1 MNYIKSALKEIL
13 QLCGG
18 ELRKIFTDGG
28 VMLLLFGATLI
39 YPLIYSF
46 AYAPEVLQ
54 ETPVALVNQD
64 NSKHTRELKRMLDAT
79 PEIDITQE
87 TGSLQEAELSFYEG
101 DVAGIILIPEDFTS
115 NLYQKEAAH
124 LAVYADASYMMLYK
138 QVYQAAARTSQ
149 TLGKKIEVKKRLAK
163 GTPKE
168 AAINKANPV
177 AYRSHGLFNPQG
189 GYGSYAMPAIL
200 VLILQQTLLLG
211 IGMRG
216 GTDRELGAPHYLLP
230 KKASLRGALRII
242 FSKTMAYLLLYIPIS
257 FYLFVVIMRWF
268 QFPQAGNSFDLFI
281 FSIPLILASI
291 MLCFLFTT
299 FFKNRENSMISLLF
313 TSVPLIF
320 LSGFSWPVES
330 FPLGFEALSH
340 LFPSSAGITG
350 LLKIS
355 VMGGDIRTAMPQFL
369 ELWIMVFALFIIN
382 WIIVRVKMDKLKSRP
397 ASAEQT

>member
-101 DVAGIILIPEDFTS
+101 DVTGIILIPEDFTS

-124 LAVYADASYMMLYK
+124 LSVYADASYMMLYK
-138 QVYQAAARTSQ
+138 QVYQAAAVTSQ
-149 TLGKKIEVKKRLAK
+149 TLGKRIEVKKRLAK
-163 GTPKE
+163 GTPTE
-168 AAINKANPV
+168 AAIKQSNPV
-177 AYRSHGLFNPQG
+177 AYEGQGLFNPQG

-216 GTDRELGAPHYLLP
+216 GTDRELGAKHYLLP
-230 KKASLRGALRII
+230 PKASLRGALRII
-242 FSKTMAYLLLYIPIS
+242 FGKTLAYMLLYIPIS
-257 FYLFVVIMRWF
+257 FYLFVVVMRWF
-268 QFPQAGNSFDLFI
+268 QFPQAGDPADLFML
-281 FSIPLILASI
+281 SIPLTLASI
-291 MLCFLFTT
+291 MLGFLFTT
-299 FFKNRENSMISLLF
+299 FFKNRENSMIFLLF

-330 FPLGFEALSH
+330 FPFGFEALSH
-340 LFPSSAGITG
+340 LFPGSAGIKG

-355 VMGGDIRTAMPQFL
+355 VMGGTIKTAMPEFI
-369 ELWIMVFALFIIN
+369 ELWTMVVVFFIIN
-382 WIIVRVKMDKLKSRP
+382 WIIVRVKMKRLH
-397 ASAEQT
+397 AVSA

>member
-46 AYAPEVLQ
+46 TYAPEVLQ
-54 ETPVALVNQD
+54 ETPVALVNQND
-64 NSKHTRELKRMLDAT
+64 SKHTRELKRMLDAT
-79 PEIDITQE
+79 AEIDITME

-101 DVAGIILIPEDFTS
+101 DVAGIILIPENFTS

-138 QVYQAAARTSQ
+138 QVYQAAAITSQ

-163 GTPKE
+163 GTPTE
-168 AAINKANPV
+168 AAIKKSNPV
-177 AYRSHGLFNPQG
+177 AFESHGLFNPQG

-200 VLILQQTLLLG
+200 VLVLQQTLLLG

-216 GTDRELGAPHYLLP
+216 GTDRELGAKHYLLP
-230 KKASLRGALRII
+230 QKASLSGALRII
-242 FSKTMAYLLLYIPIS
+242 FGKTLAYLLLYIPIS
-257 FYLFVVIMRWF
+257 FYLFVVVMRWF
-268 QFPQAGNSFDLFI
+268 HFPQAGDPSDLFI
-281 FSIPLILASI
+281 LSIPLTLASI
-291 MLCFLFTT
+291 MLGFLFTT
-299 FFKNRENSMISLLF
+299 FFKNRENSMIFLLF

-330 FPLGFEALSH
+330 FPFGFEALSH
-340 LFPSSAGITG
+340 LFPSSAGIQG

-355 VMGGDIRTAMPQFL
+355 VMGGTIKTAMPEFI
-369 ELWIMVFALFIIN
+369 ELWTMVIAFFIIN
-382 WIIVRVKMDKLKSRP
+382 WIIVRVKMKRLNA
-397 ASAEQT
+397 ASV

>member
-46 AYAPEVLQ
+46 TYAPEVLQ
-54 ETPVALVNQD
+54 ETPVALVNQND
-64 NSKHTRELKRMLDAT
+64 SKHTRELKRMLDAT
-79 PEIDITQE
+79 AEIDITME

-101 DVAGIILIPEDFTS
+101 DVAGIILIPENFTS

-138 QVYQAAARTSQ
+138 QVYQAAAFTSQ

-163 GTPKE
+163 GTPTE
-168 AAINKANPV
+168 AAIKKSNPV
-177 AYRSHGLFNPQG
+177 AFESHGLFNPQG

-200 VLILQQTLLLG
+200 VLVLQQTLLLG

-216 GTDRELGAPHYLLP
+216 GTDRELGAKHYLLP
-230 KKASLRGALRII
+230 QKASLSGALRII
-242 FSKTMAYLLLYIPIS
+242 FGKTLAYLLLYIPIS
-257 FYLFVVIMRWF
+257 FYLFVVVMRWF
-268 QFPQAGNSFDLFI
+268 HFPQAGDPSDLFI
-281 FSIPLILASI
+281 LSIPLTLASI
-291 MLCFLFTT
+291 MLGFLFTT
-299 FFKNRENSMISLLF
+299 FFKNRENSMIFLLF

-330 FPLGFEALSH
+330 FPFGFEALSH
-340 LFPSSAGITG
+340 LFPSSAGIQG

-355 VMGGDIRTAMPQFL
+355 VMGGTIKTAMPEFI
-369 ELWIMVFALFIIN
+369 ELWTMVIAFFIIN
-382 WIIVRVKMDKLKSRP
+382 WIIVRVKMKRLNA
-397 ASAEQT
+397 ASV